1 MHAASEL
8 TEVRPEAR
16 FDEARLAAFLRGK
29 LPGTERPLRVWQ
41 FTGGAANLTYLLDY
55 GTHQYVF
62 RRSPPGPLPRGGHDM
77 RREYTVLARL
87 WQAYPPAPRAFLF
100 CDDPEIVGT
109 PFFVMERRHGI
120 VVRTELP
127 EAFRTHPDAPRRMAL
142 ALVDALADLHAVD
155 FRAVG
160 LADLGRPERF
170 LERQIEGWWKRWQ
183 AARTEELPDLT
194 VVYEW
199 LRAHRPARSEVA
211 LVHNDYKLDNVMF
224 DPSDPGRLVAA
235 FDWDMCTL
243 GDPLS
248 DLGALLAYWVRPADP
263 PVFRALTTMPLDE
276 RFPTRD
282 ELVARYAARTGRPL
296 PDVRFYHVLGL
307 YRVTVIVAQLY
318 ARYVRGLSHDPR
330 YADLGRA
337 LPALARAARTV
348 ARTGY
353 A

>member
-1 MHAASEL
+1 MSVRLEPHEL
-8 TEVRPEAR
+8 SDVRPEAR
-16 FDEARLAAFLRGK
+16 FNEARLAAFLRGK
-29 LPGTERPLRVWQ
+29 LPGTDQPLRVRQ

-55 GTHQYVF
+55 GTHQYVL

-77 RREYTVLARL
+77 RREYTVLSRL
-87 WQAYPPAPRAFLF
+87 WQAYPLAPRAFLF

-109 PFFVMERRHGI
+109 PFFVMERRHGV

-127 EAFRTHPDAPRRMAL
+127 AIFQPHPDAPRRMAL

-155 FRAVG
+155 FRAIG
-160 LADLGRPERF
+160 LGELGRPAGF
-170 LERQIEGWWKRWQ
+170 LERQIEGWWKRWE
-183 AARTEELPDLT
+183 AARTMDLPDLAA
-194 VVYEW
+194 VYTW
-199 LRAHRPARSEVA
+199 LQANRPAHAETA

-224 DPSDPGRLVAA
+224 ALTDPGRIVAV

-248 DLGALLAYWVRPADP
+248 DLGALLAYWVRPDDP
-263 PVFRALTTMPLDE
+263 PIFRSLTTMPLDE
-276 RFPTRD
+276 RFPTRE
-282 ELVARYAARTGRPL
+282 ELVARYAARRGRPL

-318 ARYVRGLSHDPR
+318 ARFVRGLNADPR
-330 YADLGRA
+330 YKALGSV

-348 ARTGY
+348 AE